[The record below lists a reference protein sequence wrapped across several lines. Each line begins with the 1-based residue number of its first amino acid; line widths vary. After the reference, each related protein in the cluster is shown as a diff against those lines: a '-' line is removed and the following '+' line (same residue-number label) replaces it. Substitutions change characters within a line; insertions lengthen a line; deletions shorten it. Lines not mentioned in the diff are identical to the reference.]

1 MNIPEGLLYSTYHEW
16 VKREGSLYRL
26 GITDYAQDLLGEASF
41 VELPAVG
48 GEVAEGELL
57 AEIEA
62 RKATNEIYA
71 PISGRIVEVND
82 DLGETPGLVNDDPYG
97 DGWICL
103 VSSPESEKNELMNS
117 AEYLRFIDG

>member
-1 MNIPEGLLYSTYHEW
+1 MYSTYHEW
-16 VKREGSLYRL
+16 LRREGLLYRL

-71 PISGRIVEVND
+71 PISGRIVEVNE

-97 DGWICL
+97 AGWICL
-103 VSSPESEKNELMNS
+103 VSSGESEKNELMDS